1 MVKLKNSTK
10 SNYLNPLEQG
20 IAYDD
25 VLLVPQYSEILP
37 SDVELA
43 SNLTKKIK
51 LKVPILS
58 AAMDTVTEADMAISL
73 ASEGGIG
80 IIHKNM
86 TVDEQ
91 ARQVRIVKKYE
102 SGVISDPVTAT
113 SNMTVSEINEI
124 TKKYRISGVPVVDK
138 NKLVGIVT
146 NRDLRFVD
154 NFNQKITKIMTPK
167 NRLITVSENYTKD
180 EVISALKENRIEKL
194 LIVNKKFELKGMITF
209 KDIQKATTFPNASKD
224 SRGRLIVG
232 GAIGTNEESVKRAE
246 ALIAQGVDVL
256 VIDTAHGH
264 SKLVI
269 NMLKNLKSKYPKQQ
283 IIVGNIATEEAAKDL
298 IKAGADALKV
308 GIGPGSI
315 CTTRIVAGVGVP
327 QLTAIINV
335 SREAK
340 QSKTP
345 LIADGGIRYS
355 GDIAKAI
362 AAGADC
368 VMLGGLLAGTDESPG
383 DVEMYEGRTYK
394 SYRGMGSIGAMQKGS
409 RDRYNQDGELVASKL
424 VPEGIE
430 GRVPYKGTMKTILH
444 QLIGGLKSSM
454 GYVGCKDIEKMKKDT
469 TFIKISTSA
478 KQESHIHDVDI
489 VKEPPNYQ
497 PR

>member
-86 TVDEQ
+86 SVDEQ

-167 NRLITVSENYTKD
+167 NKLITVAENYTKD

-340 QSKTP
+340 QSKIP

>member
-1 MVKLKNSTK
+1 MVDVKNSK
-10 SNYLNPLEQG
+10 ESSYLNPLEQG
-20 IAYDD
+20 IAFDD

-37 SDVELA
+37 SEVNLVT
-43 SNLTKKIK
+43 NLTPKIK
-51 LKVPILS
+51 LKTPILS
-58 AAMDTVTEADMAISL
+58 AAMDTVTEAEMAISL
-73 ASEGGIG
+73 ASEGGMG
-80 IIHKNM
+80 VIHKNM
-86 TVDEQ
+86 SIDEQ
-91 ARQVRIVKKYE
+91 SRQIRRVKKFE
-102 SGVISDPVTAT
+102 SGVINDPITADP
-113 SNMTVSEINEI
+113 SMTVGEIYKI
-124 TKKYRISGVPVVDK
+124 TKKYGISGVPVV
-138 NKLVGIVT
+138 NNGKLVGIVT

-154 NFNQKITKIMTPK
+154 NLNLKISTIMTVK
-167 NRLITVSENYTKD
+167 EKLITVSEDYTKS

-194 LIVNKKFELKGMITF
+194 LITNSKFELKGMITF
-209 KDIQKATTFPNASKD
+209 KDIQKSTTFPNASKD
-224 SRGRLIVG
+224 SKGRLIVG
-232 GAIGTNEESVKRAE
+232 GAIGTNKESLDRAE
-246 ALIAQGVDVL
+246 ELILQGVDVI

-269 NMLKNLKSKYPKQQ
+269 DALKYLRDKYPEQQ
-283 IIVGNIATEEAAKDL
+283 IIAGNIATQEAAEDL
-298 IKAGADALKV
+298 IAAGASALKV

-315 CTTRIVAGVGVP
+315 CTTRVVAGVGVP

-335 SREAK
+335 AK
-340 QSKTP
+340 VAKKSKTP

-368 VMLGGLLAGTDESPG
+368 VMLGGLLAGTDEAPG
-383 DVEMYEGRTYK
+383 DVEMFEGRTYK

-409 RDRYNQDGELVASKL
+409 KDRYNQEEEKKASKL

-444 QLIGGLKSSM
+444 QLLGGLKSSM
-454 GYVGCKDIEKMKKDT
+454 GYVGCKNINKMKTST

>member
-1 MVKLKNSTK
+1 MVDVKNSK
-10 SNYLNPLEQG
+10 ESSYLNPLEQG
-20 IAYDD
+20 IAFDD

-37 SDVELA
+37 SEVNLVT
-43 SNLTKKIK
+43 NLTPKIK
-51 LKVPILS
+51 LKTPILS
-58 AAMDTVTEADMAISL
+58 AAMDTVTEAEMAISL
-73 ASEGGIG
+73 ASEGGMG
-80 IIHKNM
+80 VIHKNM
-86 TVDEQ
+86 SIDEQ
-91 ARQVRIVKKYE
+91 SRQIRRVKKFE
-102 SGVISDPVTAT
+102 SGVINDPITADP
-113 SNMTVSEINEI
+113 SMTVGEIYKI
-124 TKKYRISGVPVVDK
+124 TKKYGISGVPVVD
-138 NKLVGIVT
+138 NGKLVGIVT

-154 NFNQKITKIMTPK
+154 NLNLKISTIMTVK
-167 NRLITVSENYTKD
+167 EKLITVSEDYTKS

-194 LIVNKKFELKGMITF
+194 LITNSKFELKGMITF
-209 KDIQKATTFPNASKD
+209 KDIQKSTTFPNASKD
-224 SRGRLIVG
+224 SKGRLIVG
-232 GAIGTNEESVKRAE
+232 GAIGTNKESLDRAE
-246 ALIAQGVDVL
+246 ELILQGVDVI

-269 NMLKNLKSKYPKQQ
+269 DALKYLRGKYPEQQ
-283 IIVGNIATEEAAKDL
+283 IIAGNIATQEAAEDL
-298 IKAGADALKV
+298 IAAGASALKV

-315 CTTRIVAGVGVP
+315 CTTRVVAGVGVP

-335 SREAK
+335 AK
-340 QSKTP
+340 VAKKSKTP

-368 VMLGGLLAGTDESPG
+368 VMLGGLLAGTDEAPG
-383 DVEMYEGRTYK
+383 DVEMFEGRTYK

-409 RDRYNQDGELVASKL
+409 KDRYNQEEEKKASKL

-444 QLIGGLKSSM
+444 QLLGGLKSSM
-454 GYVGCKDIEKMKKDT
+454 GYVGCKNINKMKTST

>member
-1 MVKLKNSTK
+1 MVDVKNSK
-10 SNYLNPLEQG
+10 ESSYLNPLEQG
-20 IAYDD
+20 IAFDD

-37 SDVELA
+37 SEVNLVT
-43 SNLTKKIK
+43 NLTPKIK
-51 LKVPILS
+51 LKTPILS
-58 AAMDTVTEADMAISL
+58 AAMDTVTEAEMAISL
-73 ASEGGIG
+73 ASEGGMG
-80 IIHKNM
+80 VIHKNM
-86 TVDEQ
+86 SIDEQ
-91 ARQVRIVKKYE
+91 SRQIRRVKKFE
-102 SGVISDPVTAT
+102 SGVINDPITADP
-113 SNMTVSEINEI
+113 SMTVGEIYKI
-124 TKKYRISGVPVVDK
+124 TKKYGISGVPVVD
-138 NKLVGIVT
+138 NGKLVGIVT

-154 NFNQKITKIMTPK
+154 NLNLKISTIMTVK
-167 NRLITVSENYTKD
+167 EKLITVSEDYTKS

-194 LIVNKKFELKGMITF
+194 LITNSKFELKGMITF
-209 KDIQKATTFPNASKD
+209 KDIQKSTTFPNASKD
-224 SRGRLIVG
+224 SKGRLIVG
-232 GAIGTNEESVKRAE
+232 GAIGTNKESLDRAE
-246 ALIAQGVDVL
+246 ELILQGVDVI

-269 NMLKNLKSKYPKQQ
+269 DALKYLRDKYPEQQ
-283 IIVGNIATEEAAKDL
+283 IIAGNIATQEAAEDL
-298 IKAGADALKV
+298 IAAGASALKV

-315 CTTRIVAGVGVP
+315 CTTRVVAGVGVP

-335 SREAK
+335 AK
-340 QSKTP
+340 VAKKSKTP

-368 VMLGGLLAGTDESPG
+368 VMLGGLLAGTDEAPG
-383 DVEMYEGRTYK
+383 DVEMFEGRTYK

-409 RDRYNQDGELVASKL
+409 KDRYNQEEEKKASKL

-444 QLIGGLKSSM
+444 QLLGGLKSSM
-454 GYVGCKDIEKMKKDT
+454 GYVGCKNINKMKTST

>member
-167 NRLITVSENYTKD
+167 NKLITVPENYTKD
-180 EVISALKENRIEKL
+180 QVISALKENRIEKL